1 MMLNSDNIAYIIVF
15 RKHNVGGEKMK
26 KRILVI
32 LVLFSLLTQNV
43 TAIPVSIDTALER
56 LKEGIVKNI
65 SVDFNKTVTRGE
77 AIQLLSKIF
86 ERREIIKEGIGEYP
100 FIDIPKEANEDIGA
114 LYQARIIKG
123 VSDKI
128 FGYNQTITLKEFL
141 IMCLRSFSYPDIDA
155 HMSDLEYE
163 CQRVLRM
170 EEFPVSLAEIDRALT
185 YRDLISI
192 GYDCFLL
199 RKSEVYEAYMHK
211 KGAIDICKA
220 GEWVYYTVLGDDEG
234 FHKYSPTTKED
245 IYIRPFGEIA
255 VNGNTAITSQLIDD
269 YIVYRIQDLAQTDE
283 QGNIYT
289 SPAKFYRLN
298 LKNNEMTKEVI
309 GKVKNLTEDS
319 LKFDQIE
326 WLSLDKEDDT
336 RVRSLKLNKRNDFP
350 NGFYIYNEAIE
361 FTIYSLTDATTYQI
375 MGEDGIRF
383 EYVTKAAFQAS
394 LGDEKVYTLLIDY
407 ENKVQSIIQVYI
419 P

>member
-1 MMLNSDNIAYIIVF
+1 MLNSDNIAYIIVF

-56 LKEGIVKNI
+56 LKEEGIVKNI